1 MNIVILAAGQG
12 KRMRSTL
19 PKVLHP
25 IAGRPMLEHVLTS
38 AKALEGDH
46 KTILVLGH
54 GSEFVQEFLS
64 KTAFQAKTALQSEQ
78 KGTGHAVLQACEQLS
93 DDPVTL
99 ILYGD
104 VPLIQTQTLQQLAQL
119 AQSGGLGLLTQNMAN
134 PTGYGRILRNQDGD
148 VSGIVEEKDASAE
161 IRQITEINTGFMAL
175 PTEKLKHWLKQLKP
189 NNVQG
194 EYYLTDVIALAVA
207 EGLPVYTT
215 QASNDWETV
224 GVNSR
229 AQLADLERVW
239 QLELAS
245 RLLEAGV
252 TLLDPSRIDIRGE
265 LQCGTDVQIDIGCVF
280 EGKVVLGAGVSVGP
294 HCVIKDAVI
303 DANVKIQAFSHIDQA
318 TVGAGSVIGPYARLR
333 PGTVLAEEVHVGN
346 FVEIKNSDV
355 GAGSKANHL
364 AYVGDAT
371 IGKKVNIGAGTIT
384 CNYDGVNKH
393 RTIIEDEAFIG
404 SDTQLVAP
412 VTVGKGATLGAG
424 TTLTKDA
431 PANQLTVTRV
441 KQISLNWQRPT
452 KKSK

>member
-1 MNIVILAAGQG
+1 
-12 KRMRSTL
+12 
-19 PKVLHP
+19 
-25 IAGRPMLEHVLTS
+25 
-38 AKALEGDH
+38 
-46 KTILVLGH
+46 
-54 GSEFVQEFLS
+54 
-64 KTAFQAKTALQSEQ
+64 
-78 KGTGHAVLQACEQLS
+78 
-93 DDPVTL
+93 
-99 ILYGD
+99 
-104 VPLIQTQTLQQLAQL
+104 
-119 AQSGGLGLLTQNMAN
+119 
-134 PTGYGRILRNQDGD
+134 
-148 VSGIVEEKDASAE
+148 VEEKDANAE
-161 IRQITEINTGFMAL
+161 IRQINEINTGFMAL
-175 PTEKLKHWLKQLKP
+175 PTQKLKHWLKQLKP
-189 NNVQG
+189 NNAQG

-207 EGLPVYTT
+207 EGVPVYTT
-215 QASNDWETV
+215 QASNGWETV

-239 QLELAS
+239 QRELAN

-355 GAGSKANHL
+355 GTGSKANHL

-441 KQISLNWQRPT
+441 KQVSLNWQRPT